1 MGNKFMQYFSLTLV
15 VIGAINWGLIGILNL
30 NLVTLLFSDSL
41 LTNIIYV
48 LIGVSGI
55 VNIGVL
61 FSHIRTE

>member
-1 MGNKFMQYFSLTLV
+1 METIQKRCLVLT

>member
-1 MGNKFMQYFSLTLV
+1 METIQKSCLVLT

>member
-1 MGNKFMQYFSLTLV
+1 MVLT